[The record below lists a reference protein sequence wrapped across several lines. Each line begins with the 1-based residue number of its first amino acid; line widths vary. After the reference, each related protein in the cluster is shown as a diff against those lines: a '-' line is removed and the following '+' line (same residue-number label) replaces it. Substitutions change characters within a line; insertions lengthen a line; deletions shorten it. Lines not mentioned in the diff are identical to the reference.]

1 MSKLRSASVAAVILV
16 AVGGMSTLGARSH
29 MLTMSGRKDLSG
41 VKNCWT
47 CHFQPESTDELPW
60 AKPRPHHAAPA
71 GLVLS
76 PDGKLLYVALD
87 DLDEVAVVDTV
98 TRLVARKAKVTG
110 GPTGL
115 ALDPTGRRLYV
126 TCRSGD
132 RVASLDTATLGEVGS
147 AAVGTSPVGIV
158 YVEAEGNPRLV
169 VANSGS
175 DDITVLSAEPLANLG
190 HLASGREPYA
200 VSLAP
205 GGKRALIASRMAGL
219 ARGDEVPAAE
229 VTVVDPAAIRV
240 VSRERIESGHLSE
253 GITIVPG
260 RPWALVPILKVRN
273 LVPITHAAQG
283 WVLSAGLALSD
294 PSKGTVVEIPLD
306 ETNAYY
312 SDPSGIA
319 VDPSAKRAFI
329 ASAGA
334 NVVTVVDLDRI
345 GSWLEGA
352 GEAERQGAIDDLQLS
367 SEFVVARI
375 PTGHNPRTVAMSPD
389 GKTLWVA
396 ERLQDSILAVD
407 TASLKPLGRVTL
419 GDGGDADPIRR
430 GERVFARA
438 TTTFQGQFSCRS
450 CHPDGHVDGLQYDF
464 DIDGVGRDILDNRS
478 LQGLAGTEPFKWNGK
493 NPSLR
498 VQCGPRFAKVLT
510 RSDPFSEK
518 DLDDLDSF
526 IFSLPPTRVPSS
538 GPWTEAQKRGRDLFF
553 ATKTPDG
560 REIPYGSRCS
570 TCHRP
575 PLYTDRIPAD
585 VGTKGP
591 ADNTT
596 YFDTP
601 HLLGIAASA
610 PYLHDGR
617 AATLEE
623 IWTIYNPK
631 DQHGVTNSMN
641 KIQLND
647 LIEYLKR
654 L

>member
-1 MSKLRSASVAAVILV
+1 MTGLGKASGFV
-16 AVGGMSTLGARSH
+16 VGGLIVAGLSALGARSH
-29 MLTMSGRKDLSG
+29 MLTMSGRKDLTG

-47 CHFQPESTDELPW
+47 CHFQPETTDELPW

-71 GLVLS
+71 GLAVS
-76 PDGKLLYVALD
+76 PDGKRLYVALD
-87 DLDEVAVVDTV
+87 DLDEVAAIDTATRQV
-98 TRLVARKAKVTG
+98 TLKAKVAG

-115 ALDPTGRRLYV
+115 ALDPKGERLYV
-126 TCRSGD
+126 TCRTGD
-132 RVASLDTATLGEVGS
+132 RVAALDPATLAEVGS
-147 AAVGTSPVGIV
+147 ASVGTAPVGIV
-158 YVEAEGNPRLV
+158 YVPVEGGRLV
-169 VANSGS
+169 VANSAS
-175 DDITVLSAEPLANLG
+175 DDVEVLSTAPLASLG
-190 HLASGREPYA
+190 HLTGGREPYA
-200 VSLAP
+200 VSLSP
-205 GGKRALIASRMAGL
+205 DGTKALVASRMAGIT
-219 ARGDEVPAAE
+219 RGDEVPAAE
-229 VTVVDPAAIRV
+229 VTVVDPVSVRV

-253 GITIVPG
+253 GICTVPG
-260 RPWALVPILKVRN
+260 RPWALIPMLKVRN

-283 WVLSAGLALSD
+283 WVVSAGMALSD
-294 PSKGTVVEIPLD
+294 LSKGTVVELPLD
-306 ETNAYY
+306 ETNLYY

-334 NVVTVVDLDRI
+334 NVVTVVDLVKVA
-345 GSWLEGA
+345 GWLASA
-352 GEAERQGAIDDLQLS
+352 GEATRLGAIDDLQLS
-367 SEFVVARI
+367 SEYVVARI
-375 PTGHNPRTVAMSPD
+375 PTGHNPRQVAMSPD
-389 GKTLWVA
+389 GRTLWVA
-396 ERLQDSILAVD
+396 ERLQDSILAID
-407 TASLKPLGRVTL
+407 TGSLKPLGRVAL

-464 DIDGVGRDILDNRS
+464 DIDGVGRDVLDNRS

-510 RSDPFSEK
+510 RSDPFAEK
-518 DLDDLDSF
+518 DLDDLDAF
-526 IFSLPPTRVPSS
+526 IFSLPPTRTPS
-538 GPWTEAQKRGRDLFF
+538 GPWTEAQKRGRQLFF
-553 ATKTPDG
+553 ATQTTDG
-560 REIPYGSRCS
+560 REIPYGMRCS

-591 ADNTT
+591 MDNTLR
-596 YFDTP
+596 FDTP

-623 IWTIYNPK
+623 IWTVYNPK
-631 DQHGVTNSMN
+631 DQHGITNYMN

>member
-1 MSKLRSASVAAVILV
+1 MRKLRTVFAAAVVL
-16 AVGGMSTLGARSH
+16 ALVGGMSTLGARSH

-47 CHFQPESTDELPW
+47 CHFQPASIDEVSW
-60 AKPRPHHAAPA
+60 SKPRPHHAAP
-71 GLVLS
+71 GGMVLS

-87 DLDEVAVVDTV
+87 DVDEVAAVDTL
-98 TRLVARKAKVTG
+98 TRQVKAKAKVAG

-115 ALDPTGRRLYV
+115 ALDPKGARLYV
-126 TCRSGD
+126 TCRAGD
-132 RVASLDTATLGEVGS
+132 RVAALDAVTLGEVGS
-147 AAVGTSPVGIV
+147 AAVGTAPVGIAFV
-158 YVEAEGNPRLV
+158 AADGGARLV
-169 VANSGS
+169 VANSAS
-175 DDITVLSAEPLANLG
+175 DDVTVLSAEPLANLG
-190 HLASGREPYA
+190 HLTTGREPYS

-205 GGKRALIASRMAGL
+205 DGKSALVASRMAGL

-229 VTVVDPAAIRV
+229 VTVVDPANLRV
-240 VSRERIESGHLSE
+240 LSRERIESGHLSE
-253 GITIVPG
+253 GITAVPG

-283 WVLSAGLALSD
+283 WVVSAGLALVG
-294 PSKGTVVEIPLD
+294 PSKGTVVEVPLD
-306 ETNAYY
+306 EANAYY

-319 VDPSAKRAFI
+319 VDPSGKRAFV
-329 ASAGA
+329 ACAGA
-334 NVVTVVDLDRI
+334 NVVTVVDLEKLTR
-345 GSWLEGA
+345 WLAGA
-352 GEAERQGAIDDLQLS
+352 KPEELAGAIDDLQLS
-367 SEFVVARI
+367 SGYVVARI
-375 PTGHNPRTVAMSPD
+375 PTGHNPRQVAMSPD
-389 GKTLWVA
+389 GKTVWVA
-396 ERLQDSILAVD
+396 ERLQDSILAID
-407 TASLKPLGRVTL
+407 TSSLKPLGRVTL
-419 GDGGDADPIRR
+419 GDGGDSDPIRR

-438 TTTFQGQFSCRS
+438 STTFQGQFSCRS
-450 CHPDGHVDGLQYDF
+450 CHPDGHVDGL
-464 DIDGVGRDILDNRS
+464 LDNRS

-518 DLDDLDSF
+518 YLDDLDSF
-526 IFSLPPTRVPSS
+526 LFSLPPTRVPG
-538 GPWTEAQKRGRDLFF
+538 GPWTDAQKRGRDLFF
-553 ATKTPDG
+553 ATTTPDG
-560 REIPYGSRCS
+560 KEIPYGLRCS

-591 ADNTT
+591 TDSTAL
-596 YFDTP
+596 FDTP

-623 IWTIYNPK
+623 IWTVYNPK

>member
-1 MSKLRSASVAAVILV
+1 MNLLRKTILAGIGVAIVAGFSA
-16 AVGGMSTLGARSH
+16 LGAHSH
-29 MLTMSGRKDLSG
+29 MLSMSGRKDLSG

-47 CHFQPESTDELPW
+47 CHGQPESIDELPW
-60 AKPRPHHAAPA
+60 AKPRPHHPAPA
-71 GLVLS
+71 GLAVS
-76 PDGKLLYVALD
+76 PDGRRLYVALD
-87 DLDEVAVVDTV
+87 DVDEVAVIDAG
-98 TRLVARKAKVTG
+98 TRQVVGKAKVAG

-115 ALDPTGRRLYV
+115 ALDPKGTRLFV

-132 RVASLDTATLGEVGS
+132 RVAAIDTATLGEVGS
-147 AAVGTSPVGIV
+147 VAVGTGPVGIAFV
-158 YVEAEGNPRLV
+158 AAPGGDRLV
-169 VANSGS
+169 VANSAS
-175 DDITVLSAEPLANLG
+175 DDLSVLAVSPLSNLG

-200 VSLAP
+200 VTVSPDGA
-205 GGKRALIASRMAGL
+205 RALVVSRMAGVT
-219 ARGDEVPAAE
+219 RGDEVPAAE
-229 VTVVDPAAIRV
+229 ITVVDPAAIRV
-240 VSRERIESGHLSE
+240 VSRERMESGHLSE
-253 GITIVPG
+253 GICTVPG
-260 RPWALVPILKVRN
+260 RPWSLTPILKVRN

-283 WVLSAGLALSD
+283 WVLSAGVALTDHSTG
-294 PSKGTVVEIPLD
+294 SVVELPLD
-306 ETNAYY
+306 ETNGYY

-334 NVVTVVDLDRI
+334 NVVTVVDL
-345 GSWLEGA
+345 GKVAAWLATA
-352 GEAERQGAIDDLQLS
+352 GEPARKGAIDDLQLS

-375 PTGHNPRTVAMSPD
+375 PTGYNPRQVAMSPD
-389 GKTLWVA
+389 GRTLWVA
-396 ERLQDSILAVD
+396 ERLQDSVLAID
-407 TASLKPLGRVTL
+407 IATLKPLGRVAL
-419 GDGGDADPIRR
+419 GDGGDSDPIRR

-526 IFSLPPTRVPSS
+526 IFSLPPTRVPS
-538 GPWTEAQKRGRDLFF
+538 GPWTESQKRGRELFF
-553 ATKTPDG
+553 ATQTTDG
-560 REIPYGSRCS
+560 REIPYGLRCS

-575 PLYTDRIPAD
+575 PLFTDRIPAD

-591 ADNTT
+591 SDSTAL
-596 YFDTP
+596 FDTP

-623 IWTIYNPK
+623 IWTVYNGK
-631 DQHGVTNSMN
+631 DQHGITNYMN
-641 KIQLND
+641 KIQMND

>member
-1 MSKLRSASVAAVILV
+1 MVEI
-16 AVGGMSTLGARSH
+16 
-29 MLTMSGRKDLSG
+29 
-41 VKNCWT
+41 
-47 CHFQPESTDELPW
+47 
-60 AKPRPHHAAPA
+60 
-71 GLVLS
+71 
-76 PDGKLLYVALD
+76 
-87 DLDEVAVVDTV
+87 
-98 TRLVARKAKVTG
+98 
-110 GPTGL
+110 
-115 ALDPTGRRLYV
+115 
-126 TCRSGD
+126 
-132 RVASLDTATLGEVGS
+132 GS
-147 AAVGTSPVGIV
+147 AAVGTAPVGIV
-158 YVEAEGNPRLV
+158 LVEAEGGARLV
-169 VANSGS
+169 VANSAS
-175 DDITVLSAEPLANLG
+175 DDVSVLSVDPLANLG
-190 HLASGREPYA
+190 HLATGREPYA
-200 VSLAP
+200 ASLAP
-205 GGKRALIASRMAGL
+205 GGKGVLVASRMAGVT
-219 ARGDEVPAAE
+219 RGDEVPAAE
-229 VTVVDPAAIRV
+229 VTVVDPAAMRV

-253 GITIVPG
+253 GITSVPG
-260 RPWALVPILKVRN
+260 RPWALIPILKVRN

-283 WVLSAGLALSD
+283 WVVSAGLALVS
-294 PSKGTVVEIPLD
+294 PSRGPAVEVPLD
-306 ETNAYY
+306 EANAYY

-319 VDPSAKRAFI
+319 VDPAAKRAFV
-329 ASAGA
+329 ACAGA
-334 NVVTVVDLDRI
+334 DVLTVVDLEKLAA
-345 GSWLEGA
+345 WLAGA
-352 GEAERQGAIDDLQLS
+352 NEAELAGAIDDLQLS
-367 SEFVVARI
+367 SEYVVARI
-375 PTGHNPRTVAMSPD
+375 PTGHNPRQVAMSPD

-396 ERLQDSILAVD
+396 ERLQDSVLAVD
-407 TASLKPLGRVTL
+407 TASLKPLGRVAL
-419 GDGGDADPIRR
+419 GDGGDSDPIRR

-518 DLDDLDSF
+518 DLDDLDAF
-526 IFSLPPTRVPSS
+526 IFSLPPTRVPS

-553 ATKTPDG
+553 ATTTPDG
-560 REIPYGSRCS
+560 KEIPYGLRCS

-591 ADNTT
+591 TDSTAF
-596 YFDTP
+596 FDTP

-623 IWTIYNPK
+623 IWTVYNPK